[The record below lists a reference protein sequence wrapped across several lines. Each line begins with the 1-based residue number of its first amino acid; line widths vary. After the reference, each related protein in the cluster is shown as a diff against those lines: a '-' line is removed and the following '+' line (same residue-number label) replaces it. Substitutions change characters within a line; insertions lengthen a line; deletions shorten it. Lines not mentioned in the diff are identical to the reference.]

1 MNTLYREDEF
11 NKLVDKA
18 NKSKKQNEE
27 KYKKVKSFIKK
38 LASYVKCQKELEF
51 IKHYPEYKPLY
62 CKKTIIKVLFVLLG
76 LPLILYWFILDAIV
90 WFGSVK
96 CFILSLCLFPVL
108 FILVYNI
115 RELYNKADKQ
125 FQELMDSKA
134 DTIKYS
140 DEVDLMEKSLKHYT
154 DTYNKL
160 VEQV

>member
-18 NKSKKQNEE
+18 NKLKRQDEE
-27 KYKKVKSFIKK
+27 KYKKVKSFIEN
-38 LASYVKCQKELEF
+38 LDSYVKCQKELEF